1 MGFTIIVM
9 CSKTNYL
16 DTLPFEEYIC
26 GMKILRLKYLAVLL
40 VISASLLF
48 GNALLAIF
56 QAHSDGNDIIVE
68 WQTTQENNLKEFV
81 VQRRTANSDFI
92 DLDKVKAKGSNSYYS
107 YRDESAYKTTG
118 TLYIY
123 RLKIVDNDNTISYS
137 AEVSVSH
144 NVSSVKRTWGSIKAL
159 FR

>member
-1 MGFTIIVM
+1 
-9 CSKTNYL
+9 
-16 DTLPFEEYIC
+16 
-26 GMKILRLKYLAVLL
+26 MKNAKLKYFTFLLLL
-40 VISASLLF
+40 VGASVVL
-48 GNALLAIF
+48 GNALLAVF
-56 QAHSDGNDIIVE
+56 QAHSNGNDIIIE

-81 VQRRTANSDFI
+81 VQRKTTTSDFI
-92 DLDKVKAKGSNSYYS
+92 DVGAVKAKGSNSYYT
-107 YRDESAYKTTG
+107 YKDESAYKSTG

-123 RLKIVDNDNTISYS
+123 RLKIVDKDNTVSYS

>member
-1 MGFTIIVM
+1 M
-9 CSKTNYL
+9 L
-16 DTLPFEEYIC
+16 DTFNPDRYIW
-26 GMKILRLKYLAVLL
+26 GMKKFKLTYLMV
-40 VISASLLF
+40 ASLLVGTSF
-48 GNALLAIF
+48 IFANALLSFF

-81 VQRRTANSDFI
+81 IQRKTTNSDFI

-123 RLKIVDNDNTISYS
+123 RLKIVDNDNTVSYS

>member
-1 MGFTIIVM
+1 
-9 CSKTNYL
+9 
-16 DTLPFEEYIC
+16 
-26 GMKILRLKYLAVLL
+26 MKNVKLKYFTFLFL
-40 VISASLLF
+40 VAGTTVIFA
-48 GNALLAIF
+48 NALLSVF
-56 QAHSDGNDIIVE
+56 QAHSNGNDIIVE

-81 VQRRTANSDFI
+81 VQRKTTTSDFI
-92 DLDKVKAKGSNSYYS
+92 DVGTVKAKGSNSYYT
-107 YRDESAYKTTG
+107 YKDESAYKTTG

-123 RLKIVDNDNTISYS
+123 RLKIVDKDNTISYS

>member
-1 MGFTIIVM
+1 
-9 CSKTNYL
+9 
-16 DTLPFEEYIC
+16 
-26 GMKILRLKYLAVLL
+26 MKNSNLKYFTVLFL
-40 VISASLLF
+40 IVGAGIVFA
-48 GNALLAIF
+48 NALLSVF
-56 QAHSDGNDIIVE
+56 QAHSDGNDIIIE

-81 VQRRTANSDFI
+81 VQRKTANSDFI
-92 DLDKVKAKGSNSYYS
+92 DLATVKAKGSNSYYT
-107 YRDESAYKTTG
+107 YRDESAYKSTG

-137 AEVSVSH
+137 ADVSVSH